1 LAHGNEAMNPSA
13 PIWFVYALWLLL
25 IVYLSV
31 SAIAAKP
38 DTERHLVQSFGL
50 LFAMIAAFL
59 LPRLSLF
66 SFVNFAPVGPVATGL
81 GLALAVLGA
90 AFLAWARQCLGTNWS
105 QTVSAKQVHE
115 LVTTGRIA

>member
-1 LAHGNEAMNPSA
+1 MNPSA

-31 SAIAAKP
+31 SAIGAKP

-66 SFVNFAPVGPVATGL
+66 SFVNFAPVGPVSAL
-81 GLALAVLGA
+81 PWRSSAQLSLSGLANVSVPIGVRLS
-90 AFLAWARQCLGTNWS
+90 RPSKCTNS
-105 QTVSAKQVHE
+105 
-115 LVTTGRIA
+115 